1 MKNFDFSDVICIILA
16 RGGSKGL
23 KKKNLRKLRGYPLIS
38 YPIMHAK
45 KSGVIG
51 TILVSTD
58 DKDIAKIAKK
68 YGAEV
73 PFLRPKK
80 LAKDLSTTEEGLKH
94 ALISYE
100 KIKKKKFSIGVFITA
115 TDIFRKVNWI
125 TFAVKKLKSNQNLE
139 SVFSGYKTHKNFWE
153 KNLDGNWQ
161 RLRGWMKNYSSRQIR
176 RYIVREDTGL
186 ACASRAKLWRKGRRI
201 GNKVFIMENSDSFTS
216 IDIHDN
222 EDLLLAEEA
231 KKIRSKKNG

>member
-125 TFAVKKLKSNQNLE
+125 TFAVKKLKSKFEFIKKRPGEPDCTFADITKIQKYLKWHPKINIEEGVKKLINE
-139 SVFSGYKTHKNFWE
+139 IKYWE
-153 KNLDGNWQ
+153 NAPVW
-161 RLRGWMKNYSSRQIR
+161 
-176 RYIVREDTGL
+176 TP
-186 ACASRAKLWRKGRRI
+186 
-201 GNKVFIMENSDSFTS
+201 DS
-216 IDIHDN
+216 IK
-222 EDLLLAEEA
+222 EA
-231 KKIRSKKNG
+231 TKDWFKFLG